1 MKSANR
7 KYWNLISNAKASA
20 FACPHA
26 AGQLWRDK
34 QMSNEIPMS
43 KKEVNGDQ

>member
-7 KYWNLISNAKASA
+7 KYWNLISSAKA
-20 FACPHA
+20 
-26 AGQLWRDK
+26 